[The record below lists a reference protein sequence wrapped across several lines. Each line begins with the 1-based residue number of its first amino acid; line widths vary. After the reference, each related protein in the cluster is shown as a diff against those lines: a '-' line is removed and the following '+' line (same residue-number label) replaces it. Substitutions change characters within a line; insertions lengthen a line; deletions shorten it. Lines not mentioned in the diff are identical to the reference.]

1 MVIHPDAE
9 ILRKPHRRVLR
20 VHPEHFLI
28 QAHRVA
34 ALVAAEAVPCAIT
47 VDAQRSGFLTVQ
59 RAARPVL
66 GTGFF
71 QLQPQPFRR
80 FQRRNLPDLL
90 KNAQSASL
98 LPVQLAPHS
107 NPCGASAFVKPM

>member
-1 MVIHPDAE
+1 MVICPDAE
-9 ILRKPHRRVLR
+9 ILRKPQRRVLR
-20 VHPEHFLI
+20 AQPVHLLI
-28 QAHRVA
+28 QPYRVA
-34 ALVAAEAVPCAIT
+34 AIVAPEAVPCTLI
-47 VDAQRSGFLTVQ
+47 VDAQRSSFLAVQ

-66 GTGFF
+66 GAGLF
-71 QLQPQPFRR
+71 QLQPQPLRR

-107 NPCGASAFVKPM
+107 NPCGASTFVKFM

>member
-9 ILRKPHRRVLR
+9 ILRKPQRRVLR

-47 VDAQRSGFLTVQ
+47 VDAQRRGFLAVQ
-59 RAARPVL
+59 WAARPVL
-66 GTGFF
+66 GTVLF
-71 QLQPQPFRR
+71 QLQSQPLRR

-90 KNAQSASL
+90 EYAQSASL

-107 NPCGASAFVKPM
+107 NPCGASTFVKFM